1 MIGILD
7 IVTFFLLFLTI
18 LVLVGRGVWQLKK
31 IDITQSFFV
40 FTYIGLSTFLVGLIS
55 SKFDYKLWDNLLV
68 TKISLGLTL
77 FSLLSICS
85 ISVIKDVTKKKVK
98 TLLRLPIIGFLVGW
112 YLKPFDLAIAIM
124 VLELTQVVLFYK
136 YKKTHLYCLRQQ
148 AKSVIG
154 MFLAFGLYYNYN
166 WLFYLGLTI
175 YFVMKF
181 QIANGVKLK
190 LLMSEY
196 KKVEAKA

>member
-7 IVTFFLLFLTI
+7 TVTFFILFLTI
-18 LVLVGRGVWQLKK
+18 LVLVGRGIWQLKK

-40 FTYIGLSTFLVGLIS
+40 FTYIGLATFLIGLVAL
-55 SKFDYKLWDNLLV
+55 KLNYKLWDNLLIV
-68 TKISLGLTL
+68 KISIGLTF
-77 FSLLSICS
+77 FSLLCINSL
-85 ISVIKDVTKKKVK
+85 SVIKDITKKKLK

-112 YLKPFDLAIAIM
+112 YLKPFDLAIVIM

-136 YKKTHLYCLRQQ
+136 YKSTHLYCLRQQ

-154 MFLAFGLYYNYN
+154 MFLAFGLYYNHN

-175 YFVMKF
+175 YYVMKF
-181 QIANGVKLK
+181 QITNGVKLK
-190 LLMSEY
+190 LIMLEY
-196 KKVEAKA
+196 KEVEA